1 MKLNAHGFIRELIC
15 HLRCHRRLLVFASV
29 DAQSLNSFLIAAA
42 DAGSKTNA
50 PFKIPLTR
58 EEIFTLTKDYGP
70 KAVAAVIIFIV
81 GLLIARRVGKILA
94 ATLAKREMEPPVRM
108 LFVRIAKLCVM
119 LLAILVAVQQL
130 GVELWPLIAGLGVA
144 GVGVG
149 LAMQGVLSNLV
160 AGLTIIFIK
169 PFRVGEYIQINNV
182 EGQVDV
188 IELFS
193 TTLVHPDLSRV
204 VIPNRKIVGEILHNY
219 GKIRQASL
227 SVAVAYDTDLNRAL
241 EIIGDIL
248 ARNPRVL
255 KNPAPGVG
263 TATLAD
269 FSIVLAIK
277 PWVAL
282 ADFGPAQAE
291 INKSVIEAFRE
302 ARIEIPLPQREIRL
316 LPGADLKSVA

>member
-1 MKLNAHGFIRELIC
+1 
-15 HLRCHRRLLVFASV
+15 V
-29 DAQSLNSFLIAAA
+29 DAQPLNSFLIAAA
-42 DAGSKTNA
+42 DAAANAGSKTNAA

-81 GLLIARRVGKILA
+81 GILVARRVGKILA
-94 ATLAKREMEPPVRM
+94 ATLAKRDMEPPVRM
-108 LFVRIAKLCVM
+108 LFIRIAKLFVM
-119 LLAILVAVQQL
+119 LLAILIAVQQL

-160 AGLTIIFIK
+160 AGLTIIFVK

-193 TTLVHPDLSRV
+193 TTLIHPDMSRV

-227 SVAVAYDTDLNRAL
+227 SVGVGYDTDLNRAI
-241 EIIGDIL
+241 EIIRDIM

-255 KNPAPGVG
+255 KDPAPGVG

-269 FSIVLAIK
+269 SSIVIAIK
-277 PWVAL
+277 PWMAL

-291 INKSVIEAFRE
+291 INKSVVEAFRE
-302 ARIEIPLPQREIRL
+302 AGIQIPFPQREIRL

>member
-1 MKLNAHGFIRELIC
+1 M
-15 HLRCHRRLLVFASV
+15 
-29 DAQSLNSFLIAAA
+29 DAQPFDSFLIAAA
-42 DAGSKTNA
+42 DAGSSTNS
-50 PFKIPLTR
+50 PSFKIPLTR

-70 KAVAAVIIFIV
+70 KAVAAIIIFIV
-81 GLLIARRVGKILA
+81 GLLIARRVGKIMA

-108 LFVRIAKLCVM
+108 LFIRIAKLFIM
-119 LLAILVAVQQL
+119 LLAILIAVQQL

-160 AGLTIIFIK
+160 AGLTIIFVK

-193 TTLVHPDLSRV
+193 TTLVHPDMSRV

-227 SVAVAYDTDLNRAL
+227 SVSVAYDTDLNQAM
-241 EIIGDIL
+241 EIIRDIL

-255 KNPAPGVG
+255 KSPAPGVG

-269 FSIVLAIK
+269 SSIVMAIK
-277 PWVAL
+277 PWMAL

-291 INKSVIEAFRE
+291 INKSVVEAFRE
-302 ARIEIPLPQREIRL
+302 AKIEIPFPQREIRL
-316 LPGADLKSVA
+316 LPGAELKSVA

>member
-1 MKLNAHGFIRELIC
+1 
-15 HLRCHRRLLVFASV
+15 V
-29 DAQSLNSFLIAAA
+29 DAQPFNSFLIAAA
-42 DAGSKTNA
+42 DAAASASSKTNA
-50 PFKIPLTR
+50 GPFKIPLTR

-94 ATLAKREMEPPVRM
+94 ATLAKRDMEPPVRM
-108 LFVRIAKLCVM
+108 LFIRIAKLFVM
-119 LLAILVAVQQL
+119 LLAILAAVQQL

-160 AGLTIIFIK
+160 AGLTIIFVK

-182 EGQVDV
+182 EGQVDI

-219 GKIRQASL
+219 GKIRRANL
-227 SVAVAYDTDLNRAL
+227 SVGVAYDTDLNRAF
-241 EIIGDIL
+241 EIIKGIL
-248 ARNPRVL
+248 TANPRVL
-255 KNPAPGVG
+255 KSPSPALG
-263 TATLAD
+263 TAELAD
-269 FSIVLAIK
+269 SSIVLAIK
-277 PWVAL
+277 PWMAL

-291 INKSVIEAFRE
+291 INKAVVEAFRE
-302 ARIEIPLPQREIRL
+302 AGIQIPFPQREIRL
-316 LPGADLKSVA
+316 LPGSDLKSVA